1 MFIKKEPE
9 TMGEKLIHY
18 FSQNKCEG
26 NAEMKNLLGGK
37 GANLAEMC
45 NIGVP
50 VPPGFTISTSA
61 CKVYYQDN
69 RSSVIQVADYSD
81 PEKIWIPVLRTGMT
95 YVVKSKITWRCSK
108 MTSVVNSEI
117 QIILY

>member
-1 MFIKKEPE
+1 MYNVFISENPE
-9 TMGEKLIHY
+9 KMMGEKLIHY
-18 FSQNKCEG
+18 FSQGKCEG

-45 NIGVP
+45 NVGIP

-81 PEKIWIPVLRTGMT
+81 PEKMWSRTGMT
-95 YVVKSKITWRCSK
+95 YVVESKTTWRCSK
-108 MTSVVNSEI
+108 MTSVVNLGI
-117 QIILY
+117 